1 MKPSKNLVINTIID
15 EIDYLVGELR
25 ETGLSLDD
33 ILDAIAIYLDIAE
46 DLDDPSQIG
55 ELF

>member
-1 MKPSKNLVINTIID
+1 MTPSKNLVINTIID

>member
-1 MKPSKNLVINTIID
+1 MTPSKNLVINTIID

-33 ILDAIAIYLDIAE
+33 ILDGLAIYLDIAE

>member
-1 MKPSKNLVINTIID
+1 MKPSKNLLINTVID

-25 ETGLSLDD
+25 ETGISLDD
-33 ILDAIAIYLDIAE
+33 ILDALAIYLDIAE

>member
-1 MKPSKNLVINTIID
+1 MKPSKNLLINTIID
-15 EIDYLVGELR
+15 EVDYLVGELR
-25 ETGLSLDD
+25 ETGVSLDD
-33 ILDAIAIYLDIAE
+33 ILDALAIYLDIAE

>member
-1 MKPSKNLVINTIID
+1 MKASKNLLINTLVD

-25 ETGLSLDD
+25 ETGVDLDD
-33 ILDAIAIYLDIAE
+33 ILDALAIYLDIAE
-46 DLDDPSQIG
+46 ELDDPSQIG

>member
-1 MKPSKNLVINTIID
+1 MKPSKNLLINTVID

-25 ETGLSLDD
+25 ETGISLDD
-33 ILDAIAIYLDIAE
+33 ILDALAIYLDIAE

-55 ELF
+55 DLF